1 MRHFTVPTPFTP
13 EFLDQL
19 AALNSEFAA
28 SGGRVLELYGSF
40 QQGSFNSARPAKYLP
55 AVSREQFQRHVA
67 RARDQGIAFNYLLN
81 APSYSNHE
89 YTHQGRAELAE
100 LLALLVDSGVTSVT
114 VAVPYLVEIIHATA
128 PRLEV
133 VVSTIGYVGGLA
145 GIDQYHEAGAAR
157 IVLDVEVNRDF
168 QFLRAACGQSPVPL
182 EIIVNPVCLC
192 QCHFKYNHNCV
203 AALGSQSLLRGGAG
217 VPYNQYYL
225 NWCFLRKLRSTSEF
239 LKSPWVR
246 PEDLHLWEET
256 GIHYFKIAGRGLPGD
271 QILRL
276 CRSYLARSFDGN
288 LLDLLGWPHWLAFR
302 DNDDGTRLP
311 PLEILLDNRAL
322 DGFLD
327 FFARATPQCRLGCQ
341 RCGHCQAW
349 SRKAL
354 RCSDE
359 GLRAG
364 YVANMERSLRHL
376 VEDVPTTEQTAAAFA
391 RWQRQAG
398 RQVIT

>member
-89 YTHQGRAELAE
+89 YTHQGRTELAE

-133 VVSTIGYVGGLA
+133 VVSTIGYVGALA

-271 QILRL
+271 EILRL
-276 CRSYLARSFDGN
+276 CRSYLAQSFDGN

-349 SRKAL
+349 GQKAL

-359 GLRAG
+359 GLRAR

-376 VEDVPTTEQTAAAFA
+376 VEDVPTPEQTAAAFVQ
-391 RWQRQAG
+391 WQRQAG